1 MKQFIKLAIL
11 IGCLG
16 FGISTYGQPRK
27 KSAPELWG
35 SGFRTGNDLLRLCDP
50 KSSGVTPEG
59 YTPEGHPLYKYDEAY
74 RQNQT
79 SCLAYI
85 VGVSDTSVWLNIPNN
100 AESGQLQ
107 EIVVAYLTAHPET
120 RQKNAA
126 SLVTL
131 ALYKFYPAN

>member
-1 MKQFIKLAIL
+1 MRKFIKLAIL

-35 SGFRTGNDLLRLCDP
+35 SGFRSGNDLLRLCDP
-50 KSSGVTPEG
+50 NSLRPPDYRAPNGD
-59 YTPEGHPLYKYDEAY
+59 PLYKYDEAY
-74 RQNQT
+74 RNNQT

-85 VGVSDTSVWLNIPNN
+85 VGVSDTSVWLKIPDNV
-100 AESGQLQ
+100 ESGQLQ

-120 RQKNAA
+120 REKNAA